1 MKKVSLKDIAEMTGV
16 STSTVSFILNGKA
29 SEMRISE
36 ALKKKVL
43 ATANRLGYQPNQ
55 IAVSLRTGQTK
66 ILGLLVED
74 ISNNFFAM
82 LAKTIED
89 EAEKFGY
96 RVVYCSTENDNKKGQ
111 ALLRMLAQRQ
121 VDGFLITPT
130 LGMEPDIR
138 KLQSQHKPVVLM
150 DRYFPEVDVP
160 HVLVNNYGGVTAAMQ
175 HLIQQGYVRI
185 GFVTVDLALNQMQ
198 EREDA
203 YADAINKSP
212 DSKSRSKKNILSID
226 PNASREE
233 KKKLITRFLKNNKPD
248 AVFFATNY
256 LGILGLECLREQ
268 KIRIP
273 EELAVVC
280 FDDHDIFRLYIPDI
294 SVVQQPV
301 EEMGRKAVHLLMDQL
316 GKNRAVTTNNQLRL
330 DATFVPR
337 ESTQKN

>member
-1 MKKVSLKDIAEMTGV
+1 
-16 STSTVSFILNGKA
+16 
-29 SEMRISE
+29 MRISE

-55 IAVSLRTGQTK
+55 VAVSLRTGQTK

-74 ISNNFFAM
+74 ISNNFFAL

-130 LGMEPDIR
+130 LGMETDIK
-138 KLQSQHKPVVLM
+138 KLQTQHKPVVLM
-150 DRYFPEVDVP
+150 DRYFPELDVP
-160 HVLVNNYGGVTAAMQ
+160 HVLVNNYGGVSSAMQ
-175 HLIQQGYVRI
+175 HLIQQGYEKI
-185 GFVTVDLALNQMQ
+185 GFITVDLALNQMR
-198 EREDA
+198 EREEA
-203 YADAINKSP
+203 YSDAISQLQAGRGKG
-212 DSKSRSKKNILSID
+212 KKNILSID
-226 PNASREE
+226 TNTTKEE
-233 KKKLITRFLKNNKPD
+233 KKKLIAKFIRNNKPD

-268 KIRIP
+268 RVRIP

-301 EEMGRKAVHLLMDQL
+301 EEMGRRAVHLLMDQL
-316 GKNRAVTTNNQLRL
+316 GKNRGEGEKSQLRL
-330 DATFVPR
+330 DARFVAR
-337 ESTQKN
+337 ESTQKVS